1 MKRVASPA
9 APLTTDQLLIA
20 RLFGM
25 MDERRQ
31 NEALRYA
38 TDIAKAFPRSAA
50 PAMRIVKG
58 GAK

>member
-1 MKRVASPA
+1 
-9 APLTTDQLLIA
+9 
-20 RLFGM
+20 M